1 MNATN
6 MIQAL
11 PESKNAHLFLLLEGG
26 AQTTEAFQAFYNEN
40 AAVMYSLYLHPQLT
54 EARDYGPWLFAIRD
68 KEELKARITSTPG
81 LTAVIASSR
90 SAGAL
95 AVQLSAACT
104 IISPEGAATL
114 VRFYMHDVIRLLAGL
129 KEREWHSLLFREIFQ
144 WWVPGENE
152 WRQIHIPASE
162 VIDARGSAIRLRH
175 EEWQHITDK
184 PVVAV
189 VLAEWQKMSS
199 SQHFPACVQRDMV
212 IKALN
217 KASEAKMKAGTEQK
231 LYALYYLN
239 GGKNNLGSDDIQAAL
254 EKVIQGNVSLEYVL
268 FNQAHSQG

>member
-11 PESKNAHLFLLLEGG
+11 TESKKAHLFLLLEGG

-54 EARDYGPWLFAIRD
+54 EVRDYGPWLFAIKD
-68 KEELKARITSTPG
+68 KDELTARITSTPG

-104 IISPEGAATL
+104 MIYPEGAATL

-129 KEREWHSLLFREIFQ
+129 NEREWHSLLFREISQ

-152 WRQIHIPASE
+152 WRQIPIPASK
-162 VIDARGSAIRLRH
+162 VINARDSAIRLNH
-175 EEWQHITDK
+175 EEWQHITDR
-184 PVVAV
+184 PAVAV
-189 VLAEWQKMSS
+189 VLAAWQKMPS

-239 GGKNNLGSDDIQAAL
+239 GGKKNLESEAVQAAL
-254 EKVIQGNVSLEYVL
+254 EKVVQRKVSLEYVL
-268 FNQAHSQG
+268 FNHAHSQG

>member
-11 PESKNAHLFLLLEGG
+11 TESKKAHLFLLLEGG

-54 EARDYGPWLFAIRD
+54 EVRDYGPWLFAIKD

-104 IISPEGAATL
+104 MISPEGAATL

-129 KEREWHSLLFREIFQ
+129 NEREWHSLLFREIFQ

-152 WRQIHIPASE
+152 WRQTYIPVSE
-162 VIDARGSAIRLRH
+162 VIDARDSAIRLRH
-175 EEWQHITDK
+175 EEWQHIADK
-184 PVVAV
+184 PVVTV
-189 VLAEWQKMSS
+189 VLAEWQKMPS

-231 LYALYYLN
+231 LYALHYLN
-239 GGKNNLGSDDIQAAL
+239 GGKKTLESDVVQSALDNVVQGKLTLENVLTNNAYY
-254 EKVIQGNVSLEYVL
+254 QG
-268 FNQAHSQG
+268 

>member
-6 MIQAL
+6 MLQAL
-11 PESKNAHLFLLLEGG
+11 PESENAHLFLLLEGG
-26 AQTTEAFQAFYNEN
+26 AQTPDAFQAFYNEN
-40 AAVMYSLYLHPQLT
+40 ASVMYSLYLHPQLT
-54 EARDYGPWLFAIRD
+54 EARDYGPWLLAIRD
-68 KEELKARITSTPG
+68 KEELTARITSTPG

-90 SAGAL
+90 PAGAL

-104 IISPEGAATL
+104 MISPEGAATL

-129 KEREWHSLLFREIFQ
+129 NEREWHSLLFREISQ

-152 WRQIHIPASE
+152 WRQIHIPASK
-162 VIDARGSAIRLRH
+162 VINARDSAIRLNH

-184 PVVAV
+184 PAVAV
-189 VLAEWQKMSS
+189 VLAAWQKMPS

-239 GGKNNLGSDDIQAAL
+239 GGKKNLESEAVQAAL
-254 EKVIQGNVSLEYVL
+254 EKVVQRKVSLEYVL
-268 FNQAHSQG
+268 FNHAHSQG